1 MAISIV
7 IISALIISAVCGF
20 IAIPNILNFC
30 LKRKIFDIPN
40 SRKVHKNLVP
50 RLGGISFI
58 PSMLLAFILALAM
71 LSYEYKGHIIQI
83 NLWSAFFLLSL
94 LIIYSLGIIDDLI
107 GLGAKIKFSVQIMAA
122 VLLPASGLYIN
133 NLYGLFGAHAIPAW
147 LGIPFTVFAI
157 VFVVNAMNL
166 IDGIDGLCAGISEMA
181 LAGFLFAFYEEGLY
195 VYCILIAGLMGVL
208 IPYLYYN
215 LFGGPNRDK
224 KIFMGDSGSLTLG
237 FILSFLSV
245 KLSMDNSAVMP
256 FNPWH
261 MPVALSLLLV
271 PVFDVVR
278 VILHRLRTHRAPFH
292 PDKNHIH
299 HKLIRYGLTMHQSL
313 ITIILIAIAFLA
325 INSAVFYL
333 SYSFTLMLIIDILL
347 YTALTIYLNLATRHK
362 IQEERQS

>member
-7 IISALIISAVCGF
+7 IISALIISALCGF
-20 IAIPNILNFC
+20 VAIPHILNFC

-83 NLWSAFFLLSL
+83 NLWSFFFLLSL
-94 LIIYSLGIIDDLI
+94 LMIYSLGIIDDLI
-107 GLGAKIKFSVQIMAA
+107 GLGARIKFSVQIMAA

-215 LFGGPNRDK
+215 LFGGRNRDK
-224 KIFMGDSGSLTLG
+224 KIFMGDSGSLT
-237 FILSFLSV
+237 
-245 KLSMDNSAVMP
+245 
-256 FNPWH
+256 
-261 MPVALSLLLV
+261 
-271 PVFDVVR
+271 
-278 VILHRLRTHRAPFH
+278 
-292 PDKNHIH
+292 
-299 HKLIRYGLTMHQSL
+299 
-313 ITIILIAIAFLA
+313 
-325 INSAVFYL
+325 
-333 SYSFTLMLIIDILL
+333 
-347 YTALTIYLNLATRHK
+347 
-362 IQEERQS
+362 

>member
-1 MAISIV
+1 MAVFIV
-7 IISALIISAVCGF
+7 IVVALVTSAVCGF
-20 IAIPNILNFC
+20 VAIPNILNFC
-30 LKRKIFDIPN
+30 LKRRIFDIPN
-40 SRKVHKNLVP
+40 SRKVHKNPVP

-71 LSYEYKGHIIQI
+71 LSHEYKGHVIQI

-94 LIIYSLGIIDDLI
+94 LIIYSLGIIDDLT
-107 GLGAKIKFSVQIMAA
+107 GLGARVKFSVQIIAA

-133 NLYGLFGAHAIPAW
+133 NLYGLFGINAIPAW
-147 LGIPFTVFAI
+147 FGVPFTVFAI

-166 IDGIDGLCAGISEMA
+166 IDGIDGLCAGISELA
-181 LAGFLFAFYEEGLY
+181 LAGFLLAFCEEGLY
-195 VYCILIAGLMGVL
+195 AYCILIAGLMGVL

-215 LFGGPNRDK
+215 LFGGPKRDK

-261 MPVALSLLLV
+261 MPIALSLLLV

-278 VILHRLRTHRAPFH
+278 VILHRLRTHRSPFH

-313 ITIILIAIAFLA
+313 IVIVAIALAFLA
-325 INSAVFYL
+325 VNTVVFYL
-333 SYSFTLMLIIDILL
+333 SGSFTLMLIVDILL
-347 YTALTIYLNLATRHK
+347 YTALALCLDSATRHK
-362 IQEERQS
+362 IQEERQQ

>member
-107 GLGAKIKFSVQIMAA
+107 GLGARIKFSVQIMAA

-133 NLYGLFGAHAIPAW
+133 NLYGLFGTHAIPAW

-166 IDGIDGLCAGISEMA
+166 IDGIDGLCAGISELA
-181 LAGFLFAFYEEGLY
+181 LAGFFFAFYEEGLY

-245 KLSMDNSAVMP
+245 KLSMDN
-256 FNPWH
+256 
-261 MPVALSLLLV
+261 
-271 PVFDVVR
+271 
-278 VILHRLRTHRAPFH
+278 
-292 PDKNHIH
+292 
-299 HKLIRYGLTMHQSL
+299 
-313 ITIILIAIAFLA
+313 
-325 INSAVFYL
+325 
-333 SYSFTLMLIIDILL
+333 
-347 YTALTIYLNLATRHK
+347 
-362 IQEERQS
+362 